1 MSRVKPDLEIDFRGC
16 SVCIAYCLQNKDKGN
31 KQTIV
36 LPRSNAWVI
45 WEIFTADNSQGE
57 DTSKSERA
65 DGTWRLTWLQF
76 ATLTPMTRT
85 DSGPAVENVKFSS

>member
-1 MSRVKPDLEIDFRGC
+1 MLYRF
-16 SVCIAYCLQNKDKGN
+16 KDKGN
-31 KQTIV
+31 KQIIV

-45 WEIFTADNSQGE
+45 WEIFIADYSQGE
-57 DTSKSERA
+57 DTLKFERA

-85 DSGPAVENVKFSS
+85 DSSPAVENVKISP